1 MFKTIHAKF
10 VVATVIFVLLSVG
23 IPTTFLVS
31 QFRKNFDQ
39 RSRIMLEST
48 LDVVNSSI
56 TSAMMMG
63 QHKNKYIQY
72 IVNTISLNR
81 SVDHVRIISP
91 EGIIDH
97 ATDSTEIGRPIAEVA
112 PDHLGHYRSLNPEII
127 RHSDENIYSM
137 VRPIN
142 NQPVCRSC
150 HTTNKDII
158 AFVDIDTDLT
168 QAERFFYTGSMHMIF
183 LAIAMLL
190 ILFFGFYFIF
200 NHFIRMPLLRFR
212 KALDQVEEGNLH
224 ISLPAVKDNEIGVL
238 EGHFNEM
245 VKNLKDSKDQI
256 EALHF
261 EQLQRADKMVTLG
274 ELAAEM
280 AHEINNPA
288 GIVMS
293 RADYLQ
299 IMIRKNPADSA
310 YIEDLEVILKQVGK
324 ISNITGNILK
334 YSKKLPKNFQNIDLI
349 PVIEDALSLL
359 GPRLNK
365 KNIRVRT
372 AYHVDKADISGDT
385 NQIEQVMTNLIN
397 NAIDAMEMDALLSIS
412 VSTDERGLVLL
423 VEDTGS
429 GMDQETQQNIFSPFF
444 TTKSGDKGTG
454 LGLYIVKNI
463 LKNHGASITC
473 RSEVGKGTTFEII
486 FS

>member
-10 VVATVIFVLLSVG
+10 VIATVIFVLLSVG
-23 IPTTFLVS
+23 IPTAFLVS

-48 LDVVNSSI
+48 LDVVHSSI
-56 TSAMMMG
+56 TNAMILG
-63 QHKNKYIQY
+63 QHQKNHIQY
-72 IVNTISLNR
+72 IVNNISRNR

-91 EGIIDH
+91 DGIIDH

-112 PDHLGHYRSLNPEII
+112 PEHIVHYRLNNPEII

-137 VRPIN
+137 VRPVLN
-142 NQPVCRSC
+142 EPACRSC

-158 AFVDIDTDLT
+158 AYVDIDTDLT

-183 LAIAMLL
+183 LAIAMLV
-190 ILFFGFYFIF
+190 ILFFGFYYIF
-200 NHFIRMPLLRFR
+200 NHFIRKPLLRFR
-212 KALDQVEEGNLH
+212 KALDQVEEGNLN
-224 ISLPAVKDNEIGVL
+224 ISLPAEKDNEIGVL
-238 EGHFNEM
+238 EGHFNQM
-245 VKNLKDSKDQI
+245 VKNLKDSNDQI
-256 EALHF
+256 EAFHF

-299 IMIRKNPADSA
+299 MMMRKNPADPA
-310 YIEDLEVILKQVGK
+310 YMEDLEVILKQVEK

-334 YSKKLPKNFQNIDLI
+334 YSKKLPKNFQSLDLI
-349 PVIEDALSLL
+349 PVIEDSLSLL

-365 KNIRVRT
+365 KKIKVRT
-372 AYHVDKADISGDT
+372 IYQVDKAAISGDPV
-385 NQIEQVMTNLIN
+385 QMEQVLTNLIN
-397 NAIDAMEMDALLSIS
+397 NAIDAMDPDDLLSIS
-412 VSTDERGLVLL
+412 VSRDDRGLVLV
-423 VEDTGS
+423 VEDTGA
-429 GMDQETQQNIFSPFF
+429 GMDEETEQNIFSPFF
-444 TTKSGDKGTG
+444 TTKTGDKGTG

-463 LKNHGASITC
+463 LKNHGAAITC
-473 RSEVGKGTTFEII
+473 RSEAGTGTSFEII